1 MKKRTIVLVAAIA
14 LVALAVPTLA
24 FAAGFHGLAPT
35 PTASN
40 APAAAPA
47 AHEVPATS
55 APALMDEV
63 AAAVNRVETTP
74 VATPCAGYVD
84 ADGNGVCDTC
94 GNAAGTCPGY
104 VDVDNNGVCDNRT
117 EGTCPQG
124 GCAGWVD
131 TNGDGACD
139 TCGSTNG
146 SCPGYVDANGDG
158 VCDSFGNGTCPRHG
172 HSNGQGNGTYGYG
185 NGQGRGH
192 HGGGH
197 GGCWNR

>member
-1 MKKRTIVLVAAIA
+1 MKKRTIALVAAIA

-47 AHEVPATS
+47 AHEVPATP

-74 VATPCAGYVD
+74 VAAPCAGYVD

-94 GNAAGTCPGY
+94 GSATGTCPGY
-104 VDVDNNGVCDNRT
+104 VDTDNNGVCDNRT
-117 EGTCPQG
+117 E
-124 GCAGWVD
+124 
-131 TNGDGACD
+131 
-139 TCGSTNG
+139 
-146 SCPGYVDANGDG
+146 
-158 VCDSFGNGTCPRHG
+158 
-172 HSNGQGNGTYGYG
+172 
-185 NGQGRGH
+185 
-192 HGGGH
+192 
-197 GGCWNR
+197 